1 MAATVKIVRATEKDS
16 GESVLVQLPS
26 QYGAQGADSY
36 DPENH
41 TNLRCHCCDAAMNY
55 NKGSEAIG
63 GSSRHRRS
71 DFFKLASGARHENCR
86 YPNPDP
92 DKSSADYDV
101 RLGFRVHFNIPD
113 LSGHFNQSSIYR
125 TEREPDGARRKRV
138 INDLLPDKVTPAD
151 WRAMETISVS
161 SVQEFLSLMKNKDWD
176 RLKGTYVVIGH
187 RIMKLN
193 EFVVRAGMANE
204 THANPRFAKLI
215 HDFETDRMA
224 KFGLPRIMEVQIE
237 DTHEVDLFSDK
248 FSLSAKAIYL
258 DGDKGGEKHFVLP
271 RIHVDTTRCHA
282 LSHAFKEA
290 GKYSVL
296 GLFRQS
302 VAANGNRFINVS
314 ITDTKQIEAN
324 SPSEICASRLAKMN
338 QQAQDLKAG

>member
-1 MAATVKIVRATEKDS
+1 MAATVKIARATDTQTGS
-16 GESVLVQLPS
+16 SVLVHLPS
-26 QYGAQGADSY
+26 QFGMQGADCY
-36 DPENH
+36 DPEIH
-41 TNLRCHCCDAAMNY
+41 DNLRCHCCDAAMNY

-92 DKSSADYDV
+92 DKSSAEYDV

-125 TEREPDGARRKRV
+125 TERDLNGARRKRV
-138 INDLLPDKVTPAD
+138 INTLLPPKVTPAD

-161 SVQEFLSLMKNKDWD
+161 SVQEFLSLMKNKDWE

-193 EFVVRAGMANE
+193 EFVVRAGMAND

-215 HDFETDRMA
+215 HDFETDSMA
-224 KFGLPRIMEVQIE
+224 KFGLPRIMEVELTEPPKI
-237 DTHEVDLFSDK
+237 DLFSDR
-248 FSLSAKAIYL
+248 FSLSTKAIYL
-258 DGDKGGEKHFVLP
+258 DGDNKDGEKHFVLP
-271 RIHVDTTRCHA
+271 RIHVDTTRCRE
-282 LSHAFKEA
+282 LSFAFKEA

-302 VAANGNRFINVS
+302 VAANGNHFINVS
-314 ITDTKQIEAN
+314 VTDSKQIEAN
-324 SPSEICASRLAKMN
+324 SPSDIFARRLAKREEAKELN
-338 QQAQDLKAG
+338 AG